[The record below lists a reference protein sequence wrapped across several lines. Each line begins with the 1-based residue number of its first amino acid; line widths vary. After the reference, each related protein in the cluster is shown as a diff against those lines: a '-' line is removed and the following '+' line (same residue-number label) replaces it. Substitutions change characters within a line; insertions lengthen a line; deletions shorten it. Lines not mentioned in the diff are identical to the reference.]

1 MSRFRLNIFPALIM
15 ISLTIGFAFAA
26 EPDSSIESYFSGK
39 EVVLK
44 IDMPG
49 TQKGVDL
56 RFNKTPPMNW
66 KEYSSRLKEFGP
78 AIRKGDVA
86 RITSIVVK
94 KDTIEF
100 QLDGGGFGTFG
111 DDTKTTVDAKSVDK
125 SDYEKSLENQIA
137 NSTDDDEK
145 RRLQRD
151 LDRERA
157 RRERQQGANQRDA
170 QIASQ
175 MKSQQVSDNRMRGGS
190 RFNLR
195 WDKSIPPDQLN
206 PQAVMA
212 RLADYVEFNDW
223 RSNSA
228 AVPAQS
234 TPAPATAVVPADSGA
249 PADSSGSPTANLK
262 RGMKMDEVTNL
273 LGAGKKISES
283 AGADGLKTEVYQYAV
298 EDRSAEV
305 TYVDG
310 IVVRFSISS
319 K

>member
-1 MSRFRLNIFPALIM
+1 MFRFARNILPALV
-15 ISLTIGFAFAA
+15 TIFLMLGIALAE

-39 EVVLK
+39 QVVLK

-66 KEYSSRLKEFGP
+66 KEYSTRLKQSGP

-86 RITSIVVK
+86 RVTSIVVK
-94 KDTIEF
+94 KDMIEF
-100 QLDGGGFGTFG
+100 QLDGGGYGTFG
-111 DDTKTTVDAKSVDK
+111 DDTNTTVAPKSVDK
-125 SDYEKSLENQIA
+125 SDYEKRLENQIA

-157 RRERQQGANQRDA
+157 RRERQEAANKSDA
-170 QIASQ
+170 EIASQ
-175 MKSQQVSDNRMRGGS
+175 MKAQQVTDNRMHGGS

-223 RSNSA
+223 RSNSTGM
-228 AVPAQS
+228 PAQS
-234 TPAPATAVVPADSGA
+234 APAAAAVVVPADSTA
-249 PADSSGSPTANLK
+249 PGDSSGSATANLK
-262 RGMKMDEVTNL
+262 RGMKLDEVTKL
-273 LGAGKKISES
+273 LGPGKKLSES
-283 AGADGLKTEVYQYAV
+283 AGADGLKTEVYQYIV
-298 EDRSAEV
+298 EDRSADV

>member
-1 MSRFRLNIFPALIM
+1 MSRYARNILPALVAM
-15 ISLTIGFAFAA
+15 FLMLGMAFAE

-39 EVVLK
+39 QVVLK

-66 KEYSSRLKEFGP
+66 KEYSTRLKQSGP

-86 RITSIVVK
+86 RITSVVVK
-94 KDTIEF
+94 KDMIEF

-111 DDTKTTVDAKSVDK
+111 DDTNTTVSPKSVDK
-125 SDYEKSLENQIA
+125 SDYEKRLENQIA

-157 RRERQQGANQRDA
+157 RRQRQDAANKSDA
-170 QIASQ
+170 EIASQ
-175 MKSQQVSDNRMRGGS
+175 MKSQQVAENRMHGGS

-223 RSNSA
+223 RSNSTAMPAESAPTAA
-228 AVPAQS
+228 AV
-234 TPAPATAVVPADSGA
+234 VVPADSTA
-249 PADSSGSPTANLK
+249 PGDSSGSATANLK
-262 RGMKMDEVTNL
+262 RGMKFDEVTKL
-273 LGAGKKISES
+273 LGPGKKLSES
-283 AGADGLKTEVYQYAV
+283 AGTDGLKTEVYQYTV
-298 EDRSAEV
+298 EDRSADV